1 MSNSWMHSRQ
11 WKMISPSMVLQLCPI
26 LLIVYIVMGVQIVL
40 TYWDTSLSCFFFFYL
55 SHNFAPS
62 GICHMCRV
70 SLHAYDLHMY
80 PWPTWTWCSDPAGNV
95 GKPVLWMV
103 TQMLMRGLYVHSL
116 FHVPNGFAY
125 CSGSAGASVVAHS
138 VALPLIEIAFSTLDC
153 SIVPTCGAWGSATA
167 AKHGP
172 LKQSWAGIQHSRD
185 GEPLGVLMQ
194 LRNVRVNG
202 FFFFSSLG
210 VLHGVLVH
218 TLSLCSGNFCVEC
231 VLIVLHKFYIELYKK
246 YNWLDPG
253 PSMRFD
259 EIIMLFCNKCW

>member
-1 MSNSWMHSRQ
+1 M
-11 WKMISPSMVLQLCPI
+11 P
-26 LLIVYIVMGVQIVL
+26 
-40 TYWDTSLSCFFFFYL
+40 YL
-55 SHNFAPS
+55 EIP
-62 GICHMCRV
+62 
-70 SLHAYDLHMY
+70 
-80 PWPTWTWCSDPAGNV
+80 V
-95 GKPVLWMV
+95 GFIGA
-103 TQMLMRGLYVHSL
+103 RD
-116 FHVPNGFAY
+116 

-172 LKQSWAGIQHSRD
+172 LKQSWAVIQHSRD

-194 LRNVRVNG
+194 MRNVRVNG

-210 VLHGVLVH
+210 VLPGVLVD
-218 TLSLCSGNFCVEC
+218 TPSLCCGNFCVEC

-259 EIIMLFCNKCW
+259 EIIILFCNKCR

>member
-1 MSNSWMHSRQ
+1 MRSVFLPGSQTHCVWPKFGDGDGIMSFHPFTVHHRR
-11 WKMISPSMVLQLCPI
+11 
-26 LLIVYIVMGVQIVL
+26 Y
-40 TYWDTSLSCFFFFYL
+40 
-55 SHNFAPS
+55 AP
-62 GICHMCRV
+62 GR
-70 SLHAYDLHMY
+70 
-80 PWPTWTWCSDPAGNV
+80 T
-95 GKPVLWMV
+95 
-103 TQMLMRGLYVHSL
+103 
-116 FHVPNGFAY
+116 F

-167 AKHGP
+167 AKRGP
-172 LKQSWAGIQHSRD
+172 LKQSWAVIQHSRD

-194 LRNVRVNG
+194 MRNVRVNG

-210 VLHGVLVH
+210 VLPGVLVD
-218 TLSLCSGNFCVEC
+218 TPSLCCGNFCVEC

-259 EIIMLFCNKCW
+259 EIIILFCNKCR